1 MLSSPSQRVPMRV
14 FPLINGC
21 CQGARRVIN
30 SARPHTFQLIVEGKS
45 LLLAAP
51 NEYVASEW
59 LQELVH
65 AASGVGYLYFA
76 IYFVCNGLIRNYHS
90 FWVDYIFFCVIFQ
103 MYNTYKEKNQTQS
116 CSLLMTSEHVL
127 TVRETFPNILNNVL
141 TSCNQHEPI
150 KETQALS
157 CASIV
162 DLTSFRL
169 PSAEQSWCILVSVSR

>member
-90 FWVDYIFFCVIFQ
+90 FWVDYIFFVLFFRCIIPTRKKIKLSLVPCSWRA
-103 MYNTYKEKNQTQS
+103 NTYWQSEKHSRIFWITYWLRVISMN
-116 CSLLMTSEHVL
+116 
-127 TVRETFPNILNNVL
+127 
-141 TSCNQHEPI
+141 
-150 KETQALS
+150 LS
-157 CASIV
+157 KKRKPCRV
-162 DLTSFRL
+162 PQL
-169 PSAEQSWCILVSVSR
+169 